1 MREIR
6 VNVHDISSKY
16 EFTKTKDNFMAFD
29 KFKKGIVCFKPVL
42 VEFLSSA
49 EHKGRDPIDFH
60 SIFFFFY
67 CKSMGSINC
76 WLTEIFLCVQP
87 KKENHTGLKQFEGE

>member
-60 SIFFFFY
+60 SIFLFIYLFPSTVGLQRSSFVF
-67 CKSMGSINC
+67 S
-76 WLTEIFLCVQP
+76 QR
-87 KKENHTGLKQFEGE
+87 KKFIQV

>member
-60 SIFFFFY
+60 SIFLFIYFFTASQWGPSTVGLQRSSFVF
-67 CKSMGSINC
+67 S
-76 WLTEIFLCVQP
+76 QR
-87 KKENHTGLKQFEGE
+87 KKFIQV